1 MRKASPTN
9 STEVFMKLRRTM
21 VTMAATAV
29 IAPLALLSAPAAFA
43 EENDTASPSATATE
57 TITSAPS
64 ASESDDQSA
73 SGSAT
78 DTTSP
83 SSSSSESDGGQK
95 ASGTPSDTT
104 SPSASGSGTAGAS
117 ASASEDEDGFDPY
130 TDCKS
135 VDLDKNLSATISGL
149 PSKIV
154 AGSGWHDFT
163 YEVENNSDADFKNV
177 YMATFLEYADDT
189 DAWLSEGL
197 AVVQVKE
204 DGKWTNAY
212 QDSYEDEDGKTVN
225 VTGSFVGLLDELEK
239 DSSATLDLR
248 VKVGAKAPAGSS
260 LAMSEAV
267 YVGDKADCHYNGDE
281 YDVEILAAG
290 GDAGGAGDAKPN
302 GDKPTSGTGA
312 RPQGS
317 AKPISGSL
325 ASTGSSS
332 ALPMIGLIGG
342 VTVIAGAGA
351 VFAARR
357 RKVGSHA

>member
-1 MRKASPTN
+1 
-9 STEVFMKLRRTM
+9 
-21 VTMAATAV
+21 MAATAV

-43 EENDTASPSATATE
+43 EENGTSSPSPTATE
-57 TITSAPS
+57 TVTSTPS
-64 ASESDDQSA
+64 TADSNTPGT
-73 SGSAT
+73 SGSPT

-83 SSSSSESDGGQK
+83 SSSSSSDGGAK
-95 ASGTPSDTT
+95 TSGTPSDTT
-104 SPSASGSGTAGAS
+104 SPSATGSGTAGAS
-117 ASASEDEDGFDPY
+117 ASASADDGGFDPY

-163 YEVENNSDADFKNV
+163 YEVENNSDVDFKNV
-177 YMATFLEYADDT
+177 YMATFLEYSDDT

-281 YDVEILAAG
+281 YDVQILAAG

>member
-1 MRKASPTN
+1 
-9 STEVFMKLRRTM
+9 MKLRRTM

-43 EENDTASPSATATE
+43 EGNDTASPSATATE
-57 TITSAPS
+57 TITTAPS

-83 SSSSSESDGGQK
+83 SSSSSSESNGGAK

-135 VDLDKNLSATISGL
+135 IDLDKNLSATISGL

-212 QDSYEDEDGKTVN
+212 QDSYDDENGKTVN

-239 DSSATLDLR
+239 DSSATIDLR
-248 VKVGAKAPAGSS
+248 VKVSAKAPAGSS
-260 LAMSEAV
+260 FAMSEAV
-267 YVGDKADCHYNGDE
+267 YVGDKADCHFNGDE

-290 GDAGGAGDAKPN
+290 GDAGDADDAKPN
-302 GDKPTSGTGA
+302 GDKPTSGTK
-312 RPQGS
+312 PQGG

-332 ALPMIGLIGG
+332 ALPMIGLVGG
-342 VTVIAGAGA
+342 AAVVAGAGA
-351 VFAARR
+351 VFVARR
-357 RKVGSHA
+357 RKVGTHA

>member
-1 MRKASPTN
+1 
-9 STEVFMKLRRTM
+9 MKLRRTM

-29 IAPLALLSAPAAFA
+29 IAPLTLLSAPAAFA
-43 EENDTASPSATATE
+43 EENGTSSPSPTATE
-57 TITSAPS
+57 SITSTPSTADADAPG
-64 ASESDDQSA
+64 AT
-73 SGSAT
+73 GSPT

-83 SSSSSESDGGQK
+83 SSSSSSDGGAK
-95 ASGTPSDTT
+95 ASGTPSGTT
-104 SPSASGSGTAGAS
+104 SPSATGSGTAGAS
-117 ASASEDEDGFDPY
+117 ASASAGAGGFDPY

-163 YEVENNSDADFKNV
+163 YEVENNSAVDFKNV
-177 YMATFLEYADDT
+177 YMATFLEYGDDT

-239 DSSATLDLR
+239 DSSATIDLR

>member
-1 MRKASPTN
+1 
-9 STEVFMKLRRTM
+9 MKLRRTM

-43 EENDTASPSATATE
+43 EENGTSSPSPTATE
-57 TITSAPS
+57 TVTSTPS
-64 ASESDDQSA
+64 TADSNTPGT
-73 SGSAT
+73 SGSPT

-83 SSSSSESDGGQK
+83 SSSSSSDGGAK

-104 SPSASGSGTAGAS
+104 SPSATGSGTAGAS
-117 ASASEDEDGFDPY
+117 ASASAGDGGFDPY

-149 PSKIV
+149 PSQIV
-154 AGSGWHDFT
+154 SGSGWHDFT
-163 YEVENNSDADFKNV
+163 YEVENNSDVDFKNV
-177 YMATFLEYADDT
+177 YMATFLEYSDDT

-290 GDAGGAGDAKPN
+290 GDAGGSGDAKPN